1 MKIET
6 SHNCCGHRAI
16 SGLNDIDLKTGK
28 VHKDDYWGATRWRTG
43 GKVALS
49 TLIRDHHWHDKPCQ
63 AFSWIA
69 NERQGPQSAV
79 LKLEFEKL
87 KFTVQTVRLN
97 TNPKSG
103 NKMHMRIAIR
113 SPR

>member
-1 MKIET
+1 MKIEM
-6 SHNCCGHRAI
+6 SHSCCGHRAI
-16 SGLNDIDLKTGK
+16 SNLNDIDLKTGK
-28 VHKDDYWGATRWRTG
+28 ILYDG
-43 GKVALS
+43 GYVNYGERRPRRSLS
-49 TLIRDHHWHDKPCQ
+49 TLIREHMWHEKPCQ

-79 LKLEFEKL
+79 LKAEFEKL

>member
-16 SGLNDIDLKTGK
+16 SNLNDIDLKTGK
-28 VHKDDYWGATRWRTG
+28 ILYDG
-43 GKVALS
+43 GYVNYGERRPRVALS
-49 TLIRDHHWHDKPCQ
+49 TLIRGQHWHDKPCQ

-69 NERQGPQSAV
+69 NERQAEYSAK
-79 LKLEFEKL
+79 LKSEFEKL
-87 KFTVQTVRLN
+87 KFKVQTVRLN